1 MFFQAEP
8 GRGCNRT
15 NGDIG
20 AHPHSRKG
28 KEEAYGV
35 VLFPGTNTSVQ

>member
-1 MFFQAEP
+1 MFFQAKT

-20 AHPHSRKG
+20 ANPHSCKG

-35 VLFPGTNTSVQ
+35 VLFPGTNASVQ